1 MNAILLVDMAH
12 FSGLV
17 AGKAITSPFEFA
29 DIVSTTT
36 HKSLRGPRAAMIF
49 YRKGVKGHSK
59 SGEPIMYDYGPKVT
73 GAVFPALQGG
83 PHNHAIAALA
93 VALKQA
99 QRPDFKVYAQQ
110 IIDNC
115 KAMAKVLISKGY
127 TLVSGGTENHLVLWD
142 LRPLGTDGAKMEKI
156 LDAISV
162 TGTVWCGFHLLLIV
176 V

>member
-17 AGKAITSPFEFA
+17 AGKVITSPFEFA
-29 DIVSTTT
+29 DIVSTTS

-59 SGEPIMYDYGPKVT
+59 SGEPIMYDYGSKVT
-73 GAVFPALQGG
+73 SAVFPALQGG

-127 TLVSGGTENHLVLWD
+127 TLASGGTDNHLVLWD
-142 LRPLGTDGAKMEKI
+142 LRPLGTDGAKMEK
-156 LDAISV
+156 LMEVISV
-162 TGTVWCGFHLLLIV
+162 TGMVWF
-176 V
+176 